1 MQEQHHL
8 LQVFGLFI
16 IMLSFQQ
23 HSVFFLV
30 EQYPQTSP
38 LSASTINSRTVLC
51 QFHAKDRLKY
61 NQTVTE
67 KFEQCC
73 KVTDNT
79 VMVVIFTVDV
89 NNEIIEMKYNV
100 PSQKRPCLHA
110 NEIGSRSIS
119 RLQFRH
125 RVFYGLEFLSGVM
138 DWCTGAEPW
147 VELTGAI
154 FFPRPLSSFG
164 GICNFILSRK
174 KLTKLMFS
182 RHHFSVS
189 LIDFYITSGSV
200 VMPSGH
206 FREYIL
212 HLTMASRWPHDIVKP
227 SHIIRINIVCKNYH
241 FVYRS

>member
-1 MQEQHHL
+1 MVYFEDKTNRKKKTAALLLYTQLEHAKIILQEQHHL

-16 IMLSFQQ
+16 IMLSFK

-30 EQYPQTSP
+30 ELYPLQF
-38 LSASTINSRTVLC
+38 STNESFIYIYYKLKNSLC

-79 VMVVIFTVDV
+79 VMVVFFTVDV
-89 NNEIIEMKYNV
+89 NNEIIQMKYNI

-110 NEIGSRSIS
+110 NEIWSRSIS
-119 RLQFRH
+119 RLQYRH

-138 DWCTGAEPW
+138 DCSIGVEPW

-154 FFPRPLSSFG
+154 FFPRPLPGFG
-164 GICNFILSRK
+164 GISNFIL
-174 KLTKLMFS
+174 
-182 RHHFSVS
+182 
-189 LIDFYITSGSV
+189 
-200 VMPSGH
+200 
-206 FREYIL
+206 
-212 HLTMASRWPHDIVKP
+212 
-227 SHIIRINIVCKNYH
+227 
-241 FVYRS
+241 